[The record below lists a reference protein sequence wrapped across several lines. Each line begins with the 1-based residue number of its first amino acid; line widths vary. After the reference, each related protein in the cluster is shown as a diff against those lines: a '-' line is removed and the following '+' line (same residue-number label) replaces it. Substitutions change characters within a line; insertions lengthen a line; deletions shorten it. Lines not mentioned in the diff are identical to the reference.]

1 MDVYSKRVSI
11 FDVFFIIYL
20 KYLLTADFANIFHD
34 DLLLTLAISC
44 IVLYFLIVHIYLYP
58 DSIQEALAHTNT
70 ALKVSKFQNEFM
82 KSSFL
87 PKLKK

>member
-1 MDVYSKRVSI
+1 MTY
-11 FDVFFIIYL
+11 FFLSFIYL

-70 ALKVSKFQNEFM
+70 ALEPVCC
-82 KSSFL
+82 
-87 PKLKK
+87 KKWQKIVPLLVWRIRAI

>member
-20 KYLLTADFANIFHD
+20 KYILTADFANIFYD

-70 ALKVSKFQNEFM
+70 AL
-82 KSSFL
+82 SSMDYI
-87 PKLKK
+87 KKYYMLM

>member
-20 KYLLTADFANIFHD
+20 LTADFAIIFHD

-70 ALKVSKFQNEFM
+70 ALKVSKF
-82 KSSFL
+82 
-87 PKLKK
+87 

>member
-11 FDVFFIIYL
+11 FDVFCIIYL
-20 KYLLTADFANIFHD
+20 KYLLTAADFANIFYD

-44 IVLYFLIVHIYLYP
+44 IVLYLLIVHIYLYP

-70 ALKVSKFQNEFM
+70 AL
-82 KSSFL
+82 SSMDYI
-87 PKLKK
+87 KKYYMLM